1 MKKEEY
7 KEEYKVLLN
16 NLNDHFEEYVSSP
29 TVKISNAYNTCLYIH
44 KCDPESGMPT
54 VSVMIDLVSENS
66 RFGGKNPRKVLYVN
80 RENELELSD
89 EEYIEFRYIIDKIT
103 KKIAYNT
110 LKTTKEILCLK

>member
-16 NLNDHFEEYVSSP
+16 NLNDHFEEYVSDP
-29 TVKISNAYNTCLYIH
+29 TVKISSAYSTCLYIN

-54 VSVMIDLVSENS
+54 VTVMIDLVGENS
-66 RFGGKNPRKVLYVN
+66 SFSKNPRKLLYVN

-89 EEYIEFRYIIDKIT
+89 EEYIEFRYIIDQIT